1 MNMRT
6 TKVVTDILQAG
17 RTGDHEHFLGL
28 MAPDAVIEWPYRLEG
43 RPATLS
49 GRAEIA
55 AFLSARGSLISFEEY
70 ADLVLHETVDPEVV
84 IVEYTANGTVTGTGA
99 PFTQRVIAVIRV
111 RDGQVVFYRD
121 YINPLPLMK
130 ALEAHDV

>member
-17 RTGDHEHFLGL
+17 RTGDHERFLDL

-43 RPATLS
+43 MPAKLC

-55 AFLSARGSLISFEEY
+55 AFVSAQGSLISFDEY
-70 ADLVLHETVDPEVV
+70 VDLVMHETVDPEVI
-84 IVEYTANGTVTGTGA
+84 IVEYTVNGTVTGTGA
-99 PFTQRVIAVIRV
+99 PFTQRIIAVLRV
-111 RDGQVVFYRD
+111 RDGQVVSYRD

-130 ALEAHDV
+130 VLESHDA